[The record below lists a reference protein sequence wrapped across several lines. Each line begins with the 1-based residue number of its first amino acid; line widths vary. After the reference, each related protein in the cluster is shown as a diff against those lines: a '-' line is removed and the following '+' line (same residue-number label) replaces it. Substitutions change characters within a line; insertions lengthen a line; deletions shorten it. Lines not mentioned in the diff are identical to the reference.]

1 MRINVPRVILA
12 AALLVVVL
20 LIGILIGININK
32 DSGHAGK
39 AKPVAMSDER
49 TWRLTE
55 SSEDGEL
62 IYDNYWKYV
71 RASYIIVGDIPD
83 CQLYK
88 IAVGAPRNDYVR
100 DRFYRDGDY
109 EVMAY
114 HDSEGNVTSKTVVDL
129 SSFQESIDFEALK
142 KAGVYG
148 VCLRVGFRGYGSGAI
163 VEDDN
168 FKTFYKDAKKA
179 GLKIGVYFYSQAIT
193 EEEAVEEADYVISL
207 IKGKKIELPVA
218 FDTEGV
224 YADDARGDAMDVGTR
239 TDCAVA
245 FCERIA
251 EKGYEP
257 MIYSNRNWFAQNL
270 DMSRLYNYK
279 LWIAH
284 YTDSTDFPYVYTGWQ
299 YTDSEVLPGS
309 ETPIDA
315 SVWIE

>member
-1 MRINVPRVILA
+1 MRINVPRVIMA
-12 AALLVVVL
+12 VAVLVVVL
-20 LIGILIGININK
+20 LIGILIGINIKGGGDHPDNAK
-32 DSGHAGK
+32 IVAISGDR
-39 AKPVAMSDER
+39 S
-49 TWRLTE
+49 WRLT
-55 SSEDGEL
+55 SSSDEGEL

-71 RASYIIVGDIPD
+71 KASYIIIGEIPD

-100 DRFYRDGDY
+100 GNFYRDGDY

-114 HDSEGNVTSKTVVDL
+114 HDNEGQVTSKLVVDL
-129 SSFQESIDFEALK
+129 SSFQEEIDFAALK

-148 VCLRVGFRGYGSGAI
+148 VCLRTGFRGYGSGSL

-168 FKTFYKDAKKA
+168 FRTFYKDAKKA
-179 GLKIGVYFYSQAIT
+179 GLKIGVYFYTQATT
-193 EEEAVEEADYVISL
+193 EEEAVEEAEYVISL
-207 IKGKKIELPVA
+207 IKGKKIDLPVA
-218 FDTEGV
+218 YDTEGV
-224 YADDARGDAMDVGTR
+224 YAEDARGDAIDVETR

-245 FCERIA
+245 FCERIKQ
-251 EKGYEP
+251 EGYEP
-257 MIYSNRNWFAQNL
+257 MIYSNRNWFVQSL

-284 YTDSTDFPYVYTGWQ
+284 YADSTDFPYVYTGWQ

-309 ETPIDA
+309 DTPIDA